1 MSIESDNTVSNVLS
15 VSAVRLCCRLFVQ
28 LSVCVDGRLLS
39 VRIVDTQLCPC
50 LSVSQSTTLSV
61 SPPSHRLLSVC
72 ATAVS
77 VEIVF
82 ISSHWQCRH
91 LSCLPPISVR
101 TRSPSVRSVQSSFV
115 LHQCVPPSARGR
127 CPYAPSVCVPV
138 HLYSL
143 VLSSE
148 CCHLICVAVSVRC
161 RCLCQLL
168 TQFIMLWWVLHMM
181 TAPLPSP
188 SYYPT
193 FIFIFLFVWDMVMEF
208 MGVSSQDVQLGLKMQ
223 LACTVLQPVSEAIFK
238 FITRCLI
245 QLGNFCGNMVGCYY
259 ALHLVIVCKKSVIYE
274 R

>member
-28 LSVCVDGRLLS
+28 LSVCVDGRSLS

-101 TRSPSVRSVQSSFV
+101 TRSPSVRSVRSSFV

-127 CPYAPSVCVPV
+127 CLSAFLSICIVLCCRLRVAISFVSLSVCVAV
-138 HLYSL
+138 
-143 VLSSE
+143 V
-148 CCHLICVAVSVRC
+148 CVS
-161 RCLCQLL
+161 
-168 TQFIMLWWVLHMM
+168 F
-181 TAPLPSP
+181 LPSLCCGG
-188 SYYPT
+188 S
-193 FIFIFLFVWDMVMEF
+193 
-208 MGVSSQDVQLGLKMQ
+208 
-223 LACTVLQPVSEAIFK
+223 CT
-238 FITRCLI
+238 
-245 QLGNFCGNMVGCYY
+245 
-259 ALHLVIVCKKSVIYE
+259 
-274 R
+274 